1 MKLNKKYLYGFL
13 IVVCLLLS
21 AIFITSIDS
30 IGVDL
35 ATERAS
41 SILGVIVKVLT
52 VITLLFAILLTPPF
66 FKNLIAKEYLK
77 DAVKA
82 MQLADMAVYKEAVIQ
97 LEKLNTI
104 SLTNRIVSKEDIVLL
119 EKDFSALRILA
130 LEGKRETLT
139 LLTLTHRLLKFLI
152 EEFDEQSKIRKLT
165 INTLNLL
172 LEDILVEVI
181 GFSSSIVQLPKTSE
195 LEKSKVINE
204 KIKFVRTPPFENFK
218 HLPRGLDFKADSP
231 TPLIFFDFVKSTGN
245 TLLFRA
251 AALALKPTPTP
262 FLARL
267 LNHLEIY
274 IPLEIVCQ
282 DLKGIMGEHVEF
294 SLIGFVPLNNH
305 STGGQTIK
313 AYYSNLNRGFI
324 VLENADINSLEKS
337 FEDNYLGQGFFKEVE
352 VKKIRREGKETIE
365 LTFEASDVQRYYSQN
380 KRKFHSAIK
389 TDK

>member
-1 MKLNKKYLYGFL
+1 MSNEKYLFGFL
-13 IVVCLLLS
+13 AVVFLLLA
-21 AIFITSIDS
+21 AILIISIDS

-35 ATERAS
+35 ATERTSA
-41 SILGVIVKVLT
+41 ILGGIVKALT
-52 VITLLFAILLTPPF
+52 IITLLYAIFLTPPF
-66 FKNLIAKEYLK
+66 FKDLIAKEYLK

-82 MQLADMAVYKEAVIQ
+82 MQLADMAVYKEAVIL
-97 LEKLNTI
+97 LEKLNTA
-104 SLTNRIVSKEDIVLL
+104 SLENRIVSEEDIDLL
-119 EKDFSALRILA
+119 KKDVSALRILA

-152 EEFDEQSKIRKLT
+152 EEFDEQSKTRKLT
-165 INTLNLL
+165 TNTLHLL

-195 LEKSKVINE
+195 LEKSTVINE
-204 KIKFVRTPPFENFK
+204 KIKFVKAPPFENFK

-231 TPLIFFDFVKSTGN
+231 TPLIFFDFVKSTSN

-251 AALALKPTPTP
+251 AALALKPTP
-262 FLARL
+262 FLARF

-294 SLIGFVPLNNH
+294 SLIGFISLNNH

-313 AYYSNLNRGFI
+313 AYYSNLNRGLI

-337 FEDNYLGQGFFKEVE
+337 FEDSYLGLSFFKEVKI
-352 VKKIRREGKETIE
+352 KKIRKEGKETIE
-365 LTFEASDVQRYYSQN
+365 MTFEVSEVQRYYSQN
-380 KRKFHSAIK
+380 RRKFHKAIK